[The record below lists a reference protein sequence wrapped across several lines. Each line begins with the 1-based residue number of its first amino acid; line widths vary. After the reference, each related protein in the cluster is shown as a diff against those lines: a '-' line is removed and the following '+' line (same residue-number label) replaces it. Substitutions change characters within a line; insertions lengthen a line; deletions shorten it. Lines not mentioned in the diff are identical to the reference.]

1 MKLIRHAP
9 DTRYAITGHG
19 PGFVLVNDERV
30 ETSLVVSGERILREW
45 ATDFA
50 SLAEIHFE
58 QLLSFEP
65 ELVLL
70 GTGAVFRFP
79 HPPLTRPLVEAGIG
93 LEVMDTQ
100 AACRTYAVLASEGR
114 HVVAGLLIP

>member
-9 DTRYAITGHG
+9 DTLYALNGHG
-19 PGFVLVNDERV
+19 PGFVLLNAEKVQR
-30 ETSLVVSGERILREW
+30 SLVVSSDRVLREW
-45 ATDFA
+45 APDFE
-50 SLAEIHFE
+50 SLTEDHFR
-58 QLLSFEP
+58 QLLSFDP

-70 GTGAVFRFP
+70 GTGLTFRFP
-79 HPPLTRPLVEAGIG
+79 APALTRPLVDAGIG

-100 AACRTYAVLASEGR
+100 AACRTYAVLSSEGR

>member
-1 MKLIRHAP
+1 MKLIHHAP

-19 PGFVLVNDERV
+19 PGFVLLNDERV
-30 ETSLVVSGERILREW
+30 ESSLVVSGDRVLREW
-45 ATDFA
+45 AGDFA
-50 SLAEIHFE
+50 SLGENHFA
-58 QLLSFEP
+58 LLLAFEP

-79 HPPLTRPLVEAGIG
+79 HPALTRPLVEAGIG

-100 AACRTYAVLASEGR
+100 AACRTYAVLSGEGR
-114 HVVAGLLIP
+114 RVVAALLIP

>member
-9 DTRYAITGHG
+9 DTLYALNGHG
-19 PGFVLVNDERV
+19 PGFVLLNDEKV
-30 ETSLVVSGERILREW
+30 ERSLVVSSGRVLREW
-45 ATDFA
+45 AADFE

-58 QLLSFEP
+58 QLLSFDP

-70 GTGAVFRFP
+70 GTGSLFRFP
-79 HPPLTRPLVEAGIG
+79 SPALTRPLIEAGIG

>member
-19 PGFVLVNDERV
+19 PGFVLLNDERV
-30 ETSLVVSGERILREW
+30 ETSLVVSGERVLRDW
-45 ATDFA
+45 APDFA
-50 SLAEIHFE
+50 SLAESHFE
-58 QLLSFEP
+58 QLLSFKP

-79 HPPLTRPLVEAGIG
+79 HPALTRPLVEAGIG

-100 AACRTYAVLASEGR
+100 AACRTYSVLASEGR